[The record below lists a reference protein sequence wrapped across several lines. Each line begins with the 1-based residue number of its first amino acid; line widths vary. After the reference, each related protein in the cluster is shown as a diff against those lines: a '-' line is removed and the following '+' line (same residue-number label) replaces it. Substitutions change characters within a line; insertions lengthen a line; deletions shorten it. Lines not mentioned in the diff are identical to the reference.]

1 MSLATGHAH
10 ARPDHHPID
19 VERIRRDFPI
29 LSTRVHGKPLVYL
42 DNAAST
48 QKPRAVIDAI
58 TRFYETSYANIHRGV
73 HDLSQR
79 ATAAHDQAREK
90 VRRFLNAAEAP
101 EIIFV
106 RGATE
111 AINLVAHSFAA
122 ERLSKGDEIVV
133 SAMEHHANLV
143 PWQVAC
149 ERKGA
154 RLRVAP
160 ISDQGVLQLD
170 ELERL
175 LTRRV
180 RLLAITHVSNALG
193 TQTPIHHIIDLAH
206 ARGIPVLVDGAQA
219 VPHLKVD
226 VQELKADF
234 YVFSGHKLYGP
245 SGIGVLY
252 GRREHLDAMPPWQCG
267 GAMIARVTYE
277 PSTYNI
283 LPYKFEAGTPDIA
296 GAVALG
302 AAIDYLETI
311 GMSNIAMWEQ
321 ELLAYGTQRLREI
334 PGLRIIGTA
343 PCKASV
349 ISFLVDGTHPTDL
362 ATILDHEGVAV
373 RTGHHCAMPL
383 MQRLG
388 VPGTARASF
397 AFYNTFQEID
407 TLERAIRKAV
417 DLLT

>member
-267 GAMIARVTYE
+267 GDMIDRVTYE
-277 PSTYNI
+277 HSTYNI